1 MTIETFVG
9 DQVIAVAGRV
19 QFPLVGLKAVAAA
32 GRVSQPLLHGQ
43 DGLR

>member
-19 QFPLVGLKAVAAA
+19 QFRWLKAVAAA
-32 GRVSQPLLHGQ
+32 GRVSRPLLHGQ